1 MLMLSFIPAEWIAYA
16 IHAIFVIGVGGV
28 IIGTVGSKLPFV
40 STYGHIVKGFAG
52 LFLIAGLFLEG
63 YQYASKSWI
72 EAAKEYEKKVQ
83 VAEEKSKNQNV
94 KIVEKVVKEIEIV
107 RETANENKQIIK
119 DVVAKD
125 LDNQCSLPN
134 SAVMLHNSASKNEVS
149 RSAQGTDG
157 GTSDVK
163 ASQVLEVVV
172 DNYATC
178 YEVRSKLKGWQEWY
192 RTQKQ
197 IYEEVK

>member
-1 MLMLSFIPAEWIAYA
+1 MLSFIPAEWIAYA
-16 IHAIFVIGVGGV
+16 IHAIFSIGIIGI
-28 IIGTVGSKLPFV
+28 IIGTVGSKLPFI
-40 STYGHIVKGFAG
+40 SLYGNIVKAIAG
-52 LFLIAGLFLEG
+52 IFLVAGLFLEG
-63 YQYASKSWI
+63 YHYASKTWI
-72 EAAKEYEKKVQ
+72 EATKEFERKVQ
-83 VAEEKSKNQNV
+83 VAEEKSKQQNV
-94 KIVEKVVKEIEIV
+94 KIVEKVVKQIEIV

-134 SAVMLHNSASKNEVS
+134 SAVVLHDSASQNQVS
-149 RSAQGTDG
+149 RSTQGTVG

-163 ASQVLEVVV
+163 ASEVLEVIV

-178 YEVRSKLKGWQEWY
+178 YEIRTKLKAWQEWY
-192 RTQKQ
+192 QTQKQ

>member
-1 MLMLSFIPAEWIAYA
+1 MFSFIPAEWIGYA
-16 IHAIFVIGVGGV
+16 IHAIFGIG
-28 IIGTVGSKLPFV
+28 IIGTVIGTIGSKLPFI
-40 STYGHIVKGFAG
+40 STYGNIVKGIAG
-52 LFLIAGLFLEG
+52 IFLIAGLFLEG
-63 YQYASKSWI
+63 YHYASRVWI
-72 EAAKEYEKKVQ
+72 EATKEFEKKIE
-83 VAEEKSKNQNV
+83 VAEQKSKQQNV
-94 KIVEKVVKEIEIV
+94 KIVEKVVKEVQIV

-119 DVVAKD
+119 EVVAKD

-134 SAVMLHNSASKNEVS
+134 SAVMLHDSASQNEVS
-149 RSAQGTDG
+149 RSTQGTVG

-163 ASQVLEVVV
+163 ASEVLEVVV

-178 YEVRSKLKGWQEWY
+178 YEIRTKLRAWQEWY